1 MTLPDDLKSY
11 RAPRTLSIDTAC
23 VLIALAILLGMAA
36 EALLR
41 ECSC

>member
-1 MTLPDDLKSY
+1 MTLPEDLKNFH
-11 RAPRTLSIDTAC
+11 APQSLSVAAAC

-41 ECSC
+41 ECQ

>member
-11 RAPRTLSIDTAC
+11 QAPRSLSVDAAC
-23 VLIALAILLGMAA
+23 VLIALAVLLGMGI

-41 ECSC
+41 ECL

>member
-23 VLIALAILLGMAA
+23 VLIALAVLLGMGI

-41 ECSC
+41 ECQ

>member
-1 MTLPDDLKSY
+1 MTLPDDLKFL
-11 RAPRTLSIDTAC
+11 RTPHRVVSVEATC

-41 ECSC
+41 ECQ

>member
-11 RAPRTLSIDTAC
+11 RAPRTLSIDAAC
-23 VLIALAILLGMAA
+23 VLIALAILL

-41 ECSC
+41 ECK